1 MDNTERKDDGYS
13 SRKAIE
19 SVPDKALLLPDIS
32 PQSPPAGE
40 KAGPGSSREKDEKPD
55 DDQDPSAT

>member
-19 SVPDKALLLPDIS
+19 SVPDKALLLPDAA
-32 PQSPPAGE
+32 PESPPGE
-40 KAGPGSSREKDEKPD
+40 DDNKDLQPEDPGQKKEK
-55 DDQDPSAT
+55 